1 VVGPATEV
9 DVENSKFREPWI
21 LDYFL
26 MHMWT
31 RQRRMR
37 AIVSVIQTLGNHI
50 LLDRIKV
57 TIGRGIREWWLR
69 CSMSGCAVVYASQ

>member
-1 VVGPATEV
+1 MVGPATEV

-57 TIGRGIREWWLR
+57 TIGRGIRE
-69 CSMSGCAVVYASQ
+69 